1 MINERRWLL
10 VLGASSGFGEATA
23 RAFAR
28 EGYDI
33 LGVHLDRRSGMPR
46 VEALIEELRGFG
58 REVAFF
64 NENAASDEGRASMI
78 ARMSALLAEKGGKI
92 TVLLHSLAFGT
103 LKPYVPAPGTDSRGV
118 TRKQMEMT
126 LDVMANSLVY
136 WVQDLVE
143 ADLLGS
149 PGRIFALTS
158 TGARAAWAEYGPV
171 SAAKA
176 ALEANVRQLC
186 LELAPRHIT
195 VNAVLAGV
203 TQTPALEK
211 IPGSDRIMAKAVAK
225 NPHARLTVPEDV
237 AAALLA
243 LCDPRTYWING
254 NTIRVDGGE
263 DFCA

>member
-1 MINERRWLL
+1 MSVARRWLL

-33 LGVHLDRRSGMPR
+33 LGVHLDRRAAMAR
-46 VEALIEELRGFG
+46 VDALVEELRGYG

-64 NENAASDEGRASMI
+64 NENAADDDGRASMI
-78 ARMSALLAEKGGKI
+78 ARMAELLTTHGGKI
-92 TVLLHSLAFGT
+92 HVLLHSLAFGT
-103 LKPYVPAPGTDSRGV
+103 LKPYVLPPGTTGRGV

-126 LDVMANSLVY
+126 LDVMASSLVY
-136 WVQDLVE
+136 WAQDLVQ
-143 ADLLGS
+143 ADLLGA

-158 TGARAAWAEYGPV
+158 TGAHSAWAEYGPV
-171 SAAKA
+171 SAAKC

-186 LELAPRHIT
+186 LELAPRQIT
-195 VNAVLAGV
+195 VNAILAGV
-203 TQTPALEK
+203 TRTPALEK
-211 IPGSDRIMAKAVAK
+211 IPGSSRIMAKAQAK
-225 NPHARLTVPEDV
+225 NPHDRLTVPDDV
-237 AAALLA
+237 AQALLA
-243 LCDPRTYWING
+243 LSDPRTYWING